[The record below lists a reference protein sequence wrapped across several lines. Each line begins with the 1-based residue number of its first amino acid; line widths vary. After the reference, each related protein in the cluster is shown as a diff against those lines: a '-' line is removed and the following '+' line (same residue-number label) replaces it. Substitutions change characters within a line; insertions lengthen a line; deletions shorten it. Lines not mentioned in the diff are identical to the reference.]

1 MKKFAIIP
9 WLLIFV
15 LLAAARFA
23 GSALILTSVSPPY
36 GARIVNAL
44 GVLMAGSAALLLDR
58 LVRAFYWNGYLRRR
72 RGRET
77 PVVIQILLTI
87 ALAALGISVGLYFEA
102 GVSFTG
108 LLTASGATALL
119 VGIALQAGIADV
131 FSGVSV
137 NLNGSVGIG
146 DWLTIYS
153 PRFSNPV
160 FGRVQSIALR
170 STFLRLDDGRRLMIP
185 NHTLTSNPVI
195 NHSRPQ
201 GAKRL
206 LVEVPI
212 ARYFSAER
220 AIAILLAEAYRAV
233 RTKPL
238 SSQHDPEVL
247 IDRFGADTTF
257 LHVRFYAD
265 VEETEPQ
272 VARSIMAVALHR
284 ALQRHGV
291 PEPARLMEFSA
302 ARAGGSRD
310 AAGEVRDAL
319 ARVPIFENILTASE
333 LETLVSSCSVRFI
346 PAGTTFIRQGEAG
359 KSMFVL
365 LDGAAH
371 VSIAMPDG
379 ETREVAVLAGGDI
392 VGEMSLMTGA
402 PRTTSVT
409 SLTAMRLLEVTN
421 ESLEPLLAAEP
432 GLLERFSHV
441 LAVRQSHLGEIAS
454 TMSQKQASQRDILA
468 QIRKFFSRIFG

>member
-1 MKKFAIIP
+1 MRRFAIAP
-9 WLLIFV
+9 WLLAFV
-15 LLAAARFA
+15 LIASARFA
-23 GSALILTSVSPPY
+23 GSALILTSVSAPY

-44 GVLMAGSAALLLDR
+44 GVLMAGAAALLLDR
-58 LVRAFYWNGYLRRR
+58 LVRTYYWNGYLRHR

-87 ALAALGISVGLYFEA
+87 ALVALGVSVGLYFEA
-102 GVSFTG
+102 GVSFAG

-119 VGIALQAGIADV
+119 LGIALQAGISDV

-185 NHTLTSNPVI
+185 NHILTSNPVI
-195 NHSRPQ
+195 NHSRPH

-206 LVEVPI
+206 FLEVPI

-220 AIAILLAEAYRAV
+220 AIGILLAEAYRAV

-238 SSQHDPEVL
+238 SSQRNPEVL
-247 IDRFGADTTF
+247 IDRFGPDTTF

-265 VEETEPQ
+265 LEESEPQ
-272 VARSIMAVALHR
+272 IARSIMAEALHR

-291 PEPARLMEFSA
+291 PEPARPMEFVA
-302 ARAGGSRD
+302 PRGGLRD
-310 AAGEVRDAL
+310 AAGEVREAL
-319 ARVPIFENILTASE
+319 ARVPIFENILNASE
-333 LETLVSSCSVRFI
+333 LETLASSCSVRLI

-379 ETREVAVLAGGDI
+379 EKREVAVLASGDI
-392 VGEMSLMTGA
+392 VGEMSLMTGS

-409 SLTAMRLLEVTN
+409 SLTDMRLMEVTN
-421 ESLEPLLAAEP
+421 ESMEPLLAAEP

-441 LAVRQSHLGEIAS
+441 LAVRQSHLSEIAS
-454 TMSQKQASQRDILA
+454 TMSQKRSLEPDILA
-468 QIRKFFSRIFG
+468 QIRRFFSRAFG

>member
-1 MKKFAIIP
+1 M
-9 WLLIFV
+9 
-15 LLAAARFA
+15 
-23 GSALILTSVSPPY
+23 
-36 GARIVNAL
+36 
-44 GVLMAGSAALLLDR
+44 
-58 LVRAFYWNGYLRRR
+58 
-72 RGRET
+72 
-77 PVVIQILLTI
+77 QILLTI
-87 ALAALGISVGLYFEA
+87 ALVALGVSVGLYFEA
-102 GVSFTG
+102 GVSFAG

-119 VGIALQAGIADV
+119 LGIALQAGIADV
-131 FSGVSV
+131 FSGLSV

-185 NHTLTSNPVI
+185 NHILTSNPVI
-195 NHSRPQ
+195 NHSRPH

-206 LVEVPI
+206 FVEVPI
-212 ARYFSAER
+212 ARHFSAER
-220 AIAILLAEAYRAV
+220 AIGILLAEAYRAV

-238 SSQHDPEVL
+238 SSQHNPEVL
-247 IDRFGADTTF
+247 IDRFGPHTTF

-265 VEETEPQ
+265 LEESEPQ
-272 VARSIMAVALHR
+272 IARSIMAEALHR
-284 ALQRHGV
+284 ALRRHGV
-291 PEPARLMEFSA
+291 PEPARLTEFVA
-302 ARAGGSRD
+302 PRGGLPD
-310 AAGEVRDAL
+310 AAEEVREAL
-319 ARVPIFENILTASE
+319 ARVPIFENILGAPQ
-333 LETLVSSCSVRFI
+333 LETLVSSCGVQSI

-371 VSIAMPDG
+371 VSIDMPDG
-379 ETREVAVLAGGDI
+379 ETREVAVLASGDI

-421 ESLEPLLAAEP
+421 ESMELLLAAEP

-441 LAVRQSHLGEIAS
+441 LAARQSHLSEIAS
-454 TMSQKQASQRDILA
+454 TMSQKRTSQRDILA

>member
-1 MKKFAIIP
+1 MRKFAIIP
-9 WLLIFV
+9 WLLVFLI
-15 LLAAARFA
+15 LATARFA
-23 GSALILTSVSPPY
+23 GSALILTSVSSPY
-36 GARIVNAL
+36 STRIINAL
-44 GVLMAGSAALLLDR
+44 GVLMAGAAALLLDR
-58 LVRAFYWNGYLRRR
+58 LVRAFYWDGYLRRR

-87 ALAALGISVGLYFEA
+87 ALVALGVSVGLYFEA
-102 GVSFTG
+102 GVSFAG
-108 LLTASGATALL
+108 LLTASGATALIL
-119 VGIALQAGIADV
+119 GIALQAGISDV

-153 PRFSNPV
+153 AKFSNPV

-170 STFLRLDDGRRLMIP
+170 STFLRLADGRRLMIP
-185 NHTLTSNPVI
+185 NHILTSNPVI

-206 LVEVPI
+206 FVEIPI
-212 ARYFSAER
+212 ARYFPAER
-220 AIAILLAEAYRAV
+220 AIGILLAEAYRAV

-238 SSQHDPEVL
+238 SAQRNPEVL
-247 IDRFGADTTF
+247 IDRFGPNATF

-265 VEETEPQ
+265 LEETEPQ
-272 VARSIMAVALHR
+272 IAKSIMAVALHR

-291 PEPARLMEFSA
+291 PEPAKLMEFA
-302 ARAGGSRD
+302 TPRGGSRD
-310 AAGEVRDAL
+310 AADEVREAL
-319 ARVPIFENILTASE
+319 ARVPIFENILGAAE
-333 LETLVSSCSVRFI
+333 LETLVSSCSVRSI
-346 PAGTTFIRQGEAG
+346 PAGSTFIRQGEAG

-379 ETREVAVLAGGDI
+379 EKREVAVLASGDI

-409 SLTAMRLLEVTN
+409 SLTAMRFLEVTN
-421 ESLEPLLAAEP
+421 ESMELLLAAEP

-441 LAVRQSHLGEIAS
+441 LAARQSHLSEIAS
-454 TMSQKQASQRDILA
+454 TMGQKRTLERDILA
-468 QIRKFFSRIFG
+468 QIRKFFSRTFG

>member
-1 MKKFAIIP
+1 MRKFAIFP

-15 LLAAARFA
+15 LLATARFA
-23 GSALILTSVSPPY
+23 GSALILSSISPPY

-44 GVLMAGSAALLLDR
+44 GVLMAGAAALFLDR
-58 LVRAFYWNGYLRRR
+58 LVRTFYWDGYLRRK

-77 PVVIQILLTI
+77 PVVMQILLTV
-87 ALAALGISVGLYFEA
+87 ALVALSVSVGLYFEA
-102 GVSFTG
+102 GVSFAG

-119 VGIALQAGIADV
+119 LGIALQAGISDV
-131 FSGVSV
+131 FSGLSV

-153 PRFSNPV
+153 ARFSNPV

-185 NHTLTSNPVI
+185 NHILTSNPVI
-195 NHSRPQ
+195 NHSRPH

-206 LVEVPI
+206 FVEVPI

-220 AIAILLAEAYRAV
+220 AIGILLAEAHRAV

-238 SSQHDPEVL
+238 SSQRNPEVL
-247 IDRFGADTTF
+247 IDRFGPHTTF

-265 VEETEPQ
+265 LEDTEPQ
-272 VARSIMAVALHR
+272 IAKSVMAEALHR
-284 ALQRHGV
+284 ALQRHAV
-291 PEPARLMEFSA
+291 PEPVRLMEFVMPH
-302 ARAGGSRD
+302 GGLRD
-310 AAGEVRDAL
+310 TAGEVREAL
-319 ARVPIFENILTASE
+319 ARVPIFENILSASE
-333 LETLVSSCSVRFI
+333 LETLASSCSARVI

-371 VSIAMPDG
+371 VSIDMPDG
-379 ETREVAVLAGGDI
+379 DKREVAVLASGDI

-409 SLTAMRLLEVTN
+409 SLTAVRLLEVTN
-421 ESLEPLLAAEP
+421 ESMERLLAAEP

-441 LAVRQSHLGEIAS
+441 LAVRQSHLSEIAS
-454 TMSQKQASQRDILA
+454 TMNQKRTLERDILA
-468 QIRKFFSRIFG
+468 QIRKFFSRAFG